1 VCGEVVRA
9 ERTGEM
15 KAKEIPAEVILDL
28 VQKGYTAN
36 EMAEYVGAGRTTIK
50 KRIVELQRSQATIL
64 EYRKLQNI
72 HLTQLQHDILDQITE
87 DKIACAGLGELTK
100 AYEILKKAELVDQG
114 KPSEIK
120 GLVGYLLKIEEE
132 ESAAKS
138 VYSAL
143 SSDDDDT
150 IDGKLADALPDL

>member
-1 VCGEVVRA
+1 
-9 ERTGEM
+9 M

-28 VQKGYTAN
+28 VQKGYTTS

-87 DKIACAGLGELTK
+87 DKIAAAGLGELTK

-120 GLVGYLLKIEEE
+120 GIVGYLLKLEEE

-138 VYSAL
+138 VYTAL
-143 SSDDDDT
+143 SSDDE
-150 IDGKLADALPDL
+150 IVEGEIADALPNL

>member
-1 VCGEVVRA
+1 
-9 ERTGEM
+9 M

-28 VQKGYTAN
+28 VQKGYTTN

-72 HLTQLQHDILDQITE
+72 HLTQLQHDILEQITD
-87 DKIACAGLGELTK
+87 DKIAAAGLGELTK

-120 GLVGYLLKIEEE
+120 GLVGYLLKLEEE
-132 ESAAKS
+132 ESAANS
-138 VYSAL
+138 VYTAL
-143 SSDDDDT
+143 SSDDE
-150 IDGKLADALPDL
+150 IVEVELADALPKL

>member
-1 VCGEVVRA
+1 
-9 ERTGEM
+9 M

-28 VQKGYTAN
+28 VQKGYTTS

-72 HLTQLQHDILDQITE
+72 HLTQLQHDILEQITD
-87 DKIACAGLGELTK
+87 DKIAAAGLGELTK

-120 GLVGYLLKIEEE
+120 GLVGYLLKLEEE

-143 SSDDDDT
+143 SSDNDDT